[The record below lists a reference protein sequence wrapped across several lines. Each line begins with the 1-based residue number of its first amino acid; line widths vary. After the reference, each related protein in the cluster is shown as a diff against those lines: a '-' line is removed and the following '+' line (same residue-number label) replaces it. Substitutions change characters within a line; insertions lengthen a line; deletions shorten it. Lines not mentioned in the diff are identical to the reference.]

1 MLIEPYRE
9 VTKSSGHRKFELS
22 ENLKQIT
29 GNKEIIISKWMGR
42 ECNEATRIVNIH
54 RRSDKKVK
62 TKN

>member
-42 ECNEATRIVNIH
+42 ECNKQQGLLIYTAEFEL
-54 RRSDKKVK
+54 
-62 TKN
+62 